1 MNRLVKDKNT
11 KRAFQHFLKEHP
23 EYRFG
28 QALTIF
34 LNDVYQGDINYVY
47 IANSPQD
54 DNSELKDVFIL
65 NLIRTTGNGLS
76 LL

>member
-1 MNRLVKDKNT
+1 MSRLVKDKNT

-54 DNSELKDVFIL
+54 DNSELKDVFY
-65 NLIRTTGNGLS
+65 TEFDKDNG
-76 LL
+76 